1 MHNRYYIVDAN
12 DPNMDEIINVSVG
25 ELDTQRLSLDGT
37 LMVIKLYNGDHNDY
51 SFLSQYTEYSHEEI
65 LPIMASSEWTDQN
78 QE

>member
-25 ELDTQRLSLDGT
+25 ELNTQRLSLDGT
-37 LMVIKLYNGDHNDY
+37 LMVIKLHDGDHNDY
-51 SFLSQYTEYSHEEI
+51 SFLSQYNEYSHAEI

>member
-1 MHNRYYIVDAN
+1 MAHNRYFIIDSN

-37 LMVIKLYNGDHNDY
+37 LMVIKLHDGDHDDY

-65 LPIMASSEWTDQN
+65 LPIMASSEWTNQN
-78 QE
+78 